1 VNSEFRGF
9 EAMEEGKTTKVVLD
23 RLAVS
28 KRGFIRGVLFG
39 SAFVVPMVAS
49 FSMDTMRPGI
59 SSAWATYGNGSGP
72 V

>member
-1 VNSEFRGF
+1 
-9 EAMEEGKTTKVVLD
+9 MEEGKTTKVVLD

-28 KRGFIRGVLFG
+28 KRGFIRGVLVG

-59 SSAWATYGNGSGP
+59 SSAWASYGNSSGIP
-72 V
+72 